1 MTVKTVPNQ
10 SNIVYTTIGAA
21 GSTTTY
27 TPAIGA
33 IGSPNSYLI
42 SGGGGGGGNNGSAG
56 YLSNS
61 GSLSWAST
69 GSPTVSITG
78 KELQNTPQDKGDAII
93 RTNHNEINL
102 DKLYKTVMMIADK
115 MMIIADDPYFTEK
128 YPTLKDAYEQYQTL
142 LELYKQGEKSG
153 D

>member
-10 SNIVYTTIGAA
+10 SNTVYTQIGAV
-21 GSTTTY
+21 
-27 TPAIGA
+27 GA
-33 IGSPNSYLI
+33 IGSSTTYTI
-42 SGGGGGGGNNGSAG
+42 SGGGGGGGNGGAG
-56 YLSNS
+56 YLTNS
-61 GSLSWAST
+61 GSMSWGTT
-69 GSPTVSITG
+69 GSPSVSIMG
-78 KELQNTPQDKGDAII
+78 KELQITPQDKGDAII

>member
-1 MTVKTVPNQ
+1 MTAKTVQNP
-10 SNIVYTTIGAA
+10 SNTVYTTIGAA
-21 GSTTTY
+21 GSTTY

-33 IGSPNSYLI
+33 VGSSSYSVGI
-42 SGGGGGGGNNGSAG
+42 VSSGGNGGTG
-56 YLSNS
+56 YLSNT
-61 GSLSWAST
+61 GSMNWST
-69 GSPTVSITG
+69 VSPTVSITS
-78 KELQNTPQDKGDAII
+78 KELQITPQDKGDAII

-128 YPTLKDAYEQYQTL
+128 YPTLKDAYEQYHTL
-142 LELYKQGEKSG
+142 LELYKQGEESG

>member
-1 MTVKTVPNQ
+1 MIVKTVQNP
-10 SNIVYTTIGAA
+10 SN
-21 GSTTTY
+21 TTY

-33 IGSPNSYLI
+33 VGAIGSSTIYTI
-42 SGGGGGGGNNGSAG
+42 SGGGGGGNGGSG

-61 GSLSWAST
+61 GSMSWGTT
-69 GSPTVSITG
+69 GNPSVTITG
-78 KELQNTPQDKGDAII
+78 KELQITPQDKGDAII

-142 LELYKQGEKSG
+142 LELYKQGEESDNKKL
-153 D
+153 

>member
-1 MTVKTVPNQ
+1 MTVKTVQNP
-10 SNIVYTTIGAA
+10 SNTSYTTICSA
-21 GSTTTY
+21 GSTTY

-33 IGSPNSYLI
+33 IGSTSYSI
-42 SGGGGGGGNNGSAG
+42 GVAGGGGNGGAG

-61 GSLSWAST
+61 GPLSWAST
-69 GSPTVSITG
+69 GSPTVTITG
-78 KELQNTPQDKGDAII
+78 KELQITPQEKGDAII

-128 YPTLKDAYEQYQTL
+128 YPTLKDAYEQYTTL
-142 LELYKQGEKSG
+142 LELYKQGEENG

>member
-1 MTVKTVPNQ
+1 MTVKTVQNP
-10 SNIVYTTIGAA
+10 SNTVYTTIGSA
-21 GSTTTY
+21 GSTTY

-33 IGSPNSYLI
+33 IGSSTIYTI
-42 SGGGGGGGNNGSAG
+42 SGGGGNGGAG
-56 YLSNS
+56 YISNG
-61 GSLSWAST
+61 GSMSWGTT
-69 GSPTVSITG
+69 GSPSVSIMG
-78 KELQNTPQDKGDAII
+78 KELQITPVDKGDAII

-128 YPTLKDAYEQYQTL
+128 YPTLKDAYEQYHTL
-142 LELYKQGEKSG
+142 LELYKQGEENG

>member
-1 MTVKTVPNQ
+1 MTVNIVPNQ
-10 SNIVYTTIGAA
+10 SNIVYTTIGSAGSTTYTPPIGAA
-21 GSTTTY
+21 GSTSY
-27 TPAIGA
+27 SIGIA
-33 IGSPNSYLI
+33 
-42 SGGGGGGGNNGSAG
+42 GGGGNGGSG

-61 GSLSWAST
+61 SSMSWGTT
-69 GSPTVSITG
+69 GNPSVSILG
-78 KELQNTPQDKGDAII
+78 RELQITPVDKGDAII
-93 RTNHNEINL
+93 KTNHNEINL